1 MTSYCGPP
9 PLPDAAMVAWNLDP
23 VLLAGLAIG
32 AALSLRSASPRTALT
47 AVAVLALAFVSP
59 LCAISVALFMA
70 RAVHH
75 ILIVAIAAPLF
86 ALAFPGH
93 RTALIGPAFVA
104 ATGLLWAWH
113 LPSLYDAALA
123 DARVYW
129 LMQASL
135 LGSAIWFWRSL
146 FAAPMVSATFGAI
159 AAMAQMGMLGALLT
173 FAPAPL
179 YATHMGTTLAWGLP
193 QLGDQQLAGLIMW
206 VPGIIP
212 YAIALALIA
221 RRGWVRAGVTT

>member
-9 PLPDAAMVAWNLDP
+9 PLPDAAMIAWNLDP
-23 VLLAGLAIG
+23 VLVAGFAIC
-32 AALSLRSASPRTALT
+32 AFVALRSANPRLAL
-47 AVAVLALAFVSP
+47 AGVAVLAVAFVSP

-75 ILIVAIAAPLF
+75 ILIVAIAAPLL
-86 ALAFPGH
+86 ALAFPSR
-93 RTALIGPAFVA
+93 RTAMVGPVFVA

-146 FAAPMVSATFGAI
+146 FAAPVLPAALGAI

-173 FAPAPL
+173 FAPTPL
-179 YATHMGTTLAWGLP
+179 YAAHVGTTLAWGLP
-193 QLGDQQLAGLIMW
+193 QIVDQQLAGLIMW

-221 RRGWVRAGVTT
+221 RRGWARAGVTA